1 MNLLPPDYQLFIIQS
16 RIKTERIAAERET
29 LTRSLTQRRVLPKPQ
44 RDPLRNRIAKA
55 IPSTIRIRRCT
66 NADCEG
72 TAH

>member
-29 LTRSLTQRRVLPKPQ
+29 LTRSLTRRRVLPKPQ
-44 RDPLRNRIAKA
+44 PDPLPNRIAKA
-55 IPSTIRIRRCT
+55 VQNTFRIRRCT